1 MTGTASRATG
11 TAPDAATQ
19 ARLVGFFRKEAL
31 SQGEQL
37 IAELGASPTPASA
50 EVARALSRARVIRG
64 SAAMAG
70 LIEISVVAGHLE
82 RILKSLHARRLA
94 WTAVLADTVRT
105 AASGLLDLIEAL
117 PAWSGELETR
127 ARALI
132 AELGRYDVGR
142 HSPDREL
149 IVPIGRLFHSDSG
162 PHVLFVPATPQT
174 EFEQQLRALARHTV
188 PGGAL
193 ATPPGA
199 TAPIRSP
206 AGAIARMPTP
216 PRAGTQTPSDTAVR
230 PPARANAPPE
240 SRPRTRTPTAP
251 RGSELRALLDRSV
264 SRMDASFGGQSPDAV
279 PIEQLQYSGAA
290 ALQRARALAR
300 IIRSRG
306 AENSRDLL
314 KELIDLLE
322 LAGG

>member
-11 TAPDAATQ
+11 AEPDAATP
-19 ARLVGFFRKEAL
+19 ARLVGFFRSEAL
-31 SQGEQL
+31 GHGEQL
-37 IAELGASPTPASA
+37 IAELAASPTPASA
-50 EVARALSRARVIRG
+50 ELARALSHARVMRG

-105 AASGLLDLIEAL
+105 AASGLLALIEAL
-117 PAWSGELETR
+117 PAWSGELENR
-127 ARALI
+127 ARALT

-142 HSPDREL
+142 RSTDGEL

-193 ATPPGA
+193 ATPP
-199 TAPIRSP
+199 R
-206 AGAIARMPTP
+206 AGARTLTP
-216 PRAGTQTPSDTAVR
+216 PDTAVR
-230 PPARANAPPE
+230 SPAPATGAPE
-240 SRPRTRTPTAP
+240 ARTRKRTPTAP

-264 SRMDASFGGQSPDAV
+264 SRMDASFGGLSPEAV
-279 PIEQLQYSGAA
+279 PIGQLQYSGAA
-290 ALQRARALAR
+290 ALQRARSLAR

>member
-11 TAPDAATQ
+11 TEPDAATQ
-19 ARLVGFFRKEAL
+19 ARLIGFFRNEAL
-31 SQGEQL
+31 SHGELL
-37 IAELGASPTPASA
+37 IAELAAGPVPASA
-50 EVARALSRARVIRG
+50 ELARALSHARVMRG

-105 AASGLLDLIEAL
+105 AASGLLALIEAL
-117 PAWSGELETR
+117 PAWSGELENR
-127 ARALI
+127 ARALT

-142 HSPDREL
+142 RSTDGES

-193 ATPPGA
+193 ATPP
-199 TAPIRSP
+199 R
-206 AGAIARMPTP
+206 AGARTRTP
-216 PRAGTQTPSDTAVR
+216 PATAVR
-230 PPARANAPPE
+230 SPVPATNAPE
-240 SRPRTRTPTAP
+240 RQTRTRTPTAP

-264 SRMDASFGGQSPDAV
+264 SRMDASFGGQSPDSM

-290 ALQRARALAR
+290 ALQRARSLAR

>member
-1 MTGTASRATG
+1 MTGTASPPTG
-11 TAPDAATQ
+11 TESNAATH
-19 ARLVGFFRKEAL
+19 ARLVEFFRNEAR
-31 SQGEQL
+31 SHGERL
-37 IAELGASPTPASA
+37 ITELAAGPTPAPD
-50 EVARALSRARVIRG
+50 ELARALSHARVIRG

-94 WTAVLADTVRT
+94 WTAVLADTVRI

-117 PAWSGELETR
+117 PAWSGELENR
-127 ARALI
+127 ARALT

-142 HSPDREL
+142 RSNDGDL

-188 PGGAL
+188 SGGAL
-193 ATPPGA
+193 ATPP
-199 TAPIRSP
+199 
-206 AGAIARMPTP
+206 
-216 PRAGTQTPSDTAVR
+216 DTAIR
-230 PPARANAPPE
+230 RSAPAPAPPE
-240 SRPRTRTPTAP
+240 ARTRTRTPTAP
-251 RGSELRALLDRSV
+251 RGSELRALLDKSV
-264 SRMDASFGGQSPDAV
+264 SRMDASFGGPSPDAV
-279 PIEQLQYSGAA
+279 PIGQLQYSGAA
-290 ALQRARALAR
+290 ALQRARSLAR

-306 AENSRDLL
+306 ADNSRDLL

-322 LAGG
+322 LADG